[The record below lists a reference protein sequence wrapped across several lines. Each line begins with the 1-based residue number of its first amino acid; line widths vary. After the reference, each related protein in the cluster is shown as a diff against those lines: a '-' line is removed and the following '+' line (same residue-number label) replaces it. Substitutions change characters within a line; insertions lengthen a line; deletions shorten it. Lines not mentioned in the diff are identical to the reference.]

1 MMSFQT
7 KQAIPVFLLCL
18 IYYSSCSV
26 LNQEEP
32 VPSYVNIESIKLK
45 TTPNQGS
52 ASHKITDVWI
62 FNDTEFLGMFPLPA
76 KIPLLLYGEQNL
88 TLQAGIKEN
97 GIGSTP
103 ENYPFYSPL
112 KVKLNLKA
120 LQTITLTPEITY
132 LPTTKFHFIENFENN
147 SSFFSF
153 LVNGLAENSIL
164 PFSGNEV
171 FEGKY
176 TGKIQLTKQA
186 PTVTVGA
193 NAKLKHTFTP
203 GQPVF
208 LELDYKAEI
217 PCIIGIQFYD
227 TENTD
232 ETGIIV
238 PIAGFKESASWNK
251 IYFNIGNMLAAR
263 KSIYYRIIFNA
274 SLPEGKENARI
285 LMDNIKLI
293 SF

>member
-1 MMSFQT
+1 MIF
-7 KQAIPVFLLCL
+7 KRKHANPILLFCL
-18 IYYSSCSV
+18 LFFSSCSIF
-26 LNQEEP
+26 NQEEP
-32 VPSYVNIESIKLK
+32 LPSYINIEAIPLK
-45 TTPNQGS
+45 TAINQGS
-52 ASHKITDVWI
+52 ASHKITDVWV

-103 ENYPFYSPL
+103 ENYPFYSSV
-112 KVKLNLKA
+112 KVKLNLNA
-120 LQTITLTPEITY
+120 LQTILLKPETTY
-132 LPTTKFHFIENFENN
+132 LPTTKFHIIENFENN

-176 TGKIQLTKQA
+176 AGKIQLTKQA
-186 PTVTVGA
+186 PTVTIGA
-193 NAKLKHTFTP
+193 NAKFKHTFTP

-217 PCIIGIQFYD
+217 PCIVGIQFYD

-232 ETGIIV
+232 ETGLIV

-251 IYFNIGNMLAAR
+251 IYFNLGNILAAR
-263 KSIYYRIIFNA
+263 KSVYYRVIFKA
-274 SLPEGKENARI
+274 TLPEGKENARI
-285 LMDNIKLI
+285 LLDNIKLI